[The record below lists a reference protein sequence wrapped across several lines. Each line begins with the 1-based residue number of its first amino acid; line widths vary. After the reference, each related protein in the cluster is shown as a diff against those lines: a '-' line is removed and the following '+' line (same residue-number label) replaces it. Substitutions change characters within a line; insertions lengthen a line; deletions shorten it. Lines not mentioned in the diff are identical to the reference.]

1 VVAVDEGG
9 PSSIVVDGETGRLCE
24 PDAGMLSAAVL
35 QLADS
40 PTWRAKLG
48 RQAREAAR
56 ARTWE
61 ASMRELAGGYDR
73 VTQPHEEPRIKL
85 VRAA

>member
-9 PSSIVVDGETGRLCE
+9 PASIVVDGETGRLCE
-24 PDAGMLSAAVL
+24 PDSAMLAAAIL

-40 PTWRAKLG
+40 PAWRAKLG
-48 RQAREAAR
+48 RRGREAAL

-61 ASMRELAGGYDR
+61 ASMLQLADGYDR
-73 VTQPHEEPRIKL
+73 VTHPDEEPRIKL